1 MNRLWLSL
9 ILMTPAFASA
19 APSSQVAWTTEQLN
33 FVKAGNPQKGR
44 ELAATCVACHGE
56 IGISATPDFPS
67 LAGQL
72 PTYLFKQLQDYADG
86 SRDHPLMAGVA
97 KGLSKQDMADLSAWF
112 ASLPQSPASYGGKT
126 LQSAAKLVTDGDNE
140 RLLVPCE
147 VCHGNEGEGQKL
159 DIPALAGQQSEYLKA
174 TLTAF
179 KEGSRHNDIYGK
191 MRLIAKTLTEK
202 EIDELAVYYQ
212 NLK

>member
-9 ILMTPAFASA
+9 ILVAPALANA
-19 APSSQVAWTTEQLN
+19 APSSQVAWTAEQLN
-33 FVKAGNPQKGR
+33 FVKGGHPQKGR
-44 ELAATCVACHGE
+44 ELAATCIACHGE
-56 IGISATPDFPS
+56 IGISTTPDFPS

-86 SRDHPLMAGVA
+86 SRDNPLMAGIA

-112 ASLPQSPASYGGKT
+112 ASLPPPPASYAKDT
-126 LQSAAKLVTDGDNE
+126 LQSANKLVIQGDNE
-140 RLLVPCE
+140 RLLVPCQ

-174 TLTAF
+174 TLIAF
-179 KEGSRHNDIYGK
+179 KNGSRHNDIYSK
-191 MRLIAKTLTEK
+191 MRLIAKSLTEK
-202 EIDELAVYYQ
+202 EIEELALYYQ
-212 NLK
+212 NLD